1 MPNYSIEARSLD
13 LAGVASHNF
22 WVLRDEKGQPLAEL
36 HGLATD
42 RESGKYVPIGTDEEK
57 HSLRAWHFPHDADY
71 ANSLGVR
78 KRNDT
83 YIQEGQGSMTV
94 LTADKDEVMA
104 RWNAAVAAK
113 EPLNALDRNYPNYGF
128 KVFQDTVNSNST
140 YRTFG
145 DIMGVPV
152 RDFPWKVEPGIENR
166 MVDQKEIQ
174 RLRTHEY
181 PVLDEPSIKVDG
193 QYKSLGKHRAE
204 AERAVVEPAVREQ
217 QGQFDARDPS
227 HQGHTDY
234 ARIRQQLAS
243 SIDDPQ
249 KLDNVSASAYREM
262 VANPL
267 VKQADYVGIHNGHAV
282 VSYAP
287 FGLEREPM
295 FNAHIELA
303 KAQDQPAEQSLG
315 QAQRLS
321 EAQAQAAV
329 QQQSQAQEQSGPALG
344 IGARSV

>member
-22 WVLRDEKGQPLAEL
+22 WVLRDEKGQALAEL

-57 HSLRAWHFPHDADY
+57 HSLRAWHFPHDAEY

-78 KRNDT
+78 KRSDT
-83 YIQEGQGSMTV
+83 YIQEGQASMTV

-113 EPLNALDRNYPNYGF
+113 EPLNALDLNYPNYGF

-145 DIMGVPV
+145 EIMGVPV
-152 RDFPWKVEPGIENR
+152 RDFPWKVEPGIDNR

-181 PVLDEPSIKVDG
+181 PVLDEPSLKIDG
-193 QYKSLGKHRAE
+193 RYKPLGKEKAE
-204 AERAVVEPAVREQ
+204 AAPADRDQRA
-217 QGQFDARDPS
+217 QFDVRDPS
-227 HQGHTDY
+227 HHGYADY
-234 ARIRQQLAS
+234 SRIRQGLEPS
-243 SIDDPQ
+243 FGDPQ

-267 VKQADYVGIHNGHAV
+267 VKQPDYVGIHNGHAV

-287 FGLEREPM
+287 FGLGREPM
-295 FNAHIELA
+295 FNAHTEVA

-321 EAQAQAAV
+321 ETRAQVAA
-329 QQQSQAQEQSGPALG
+329 QQQSQAQEQSGPALS
-344 IGARSV
+344 IGTRSA

>member
-1 MPNYSIEARSLD
+1 MPNNSIEVRSLD
-13 LAGVASHNF
+13 LAGVSSHNF

-83 YIQEGQGSMTV
+83 HIQEGQASMTV

-113 EPLNALDRNYPNYGF
+113 ESLNALDRNYPNYGF
-128 KVFQDTVNSNST
+128 EVFQDTVNSNST

-145 DIMGVPV
+145 EIIGVPV

-166 MVDQKEIQ
+166 MVYQKEIQ

-181 PVLDEPSIKVDG
+181 PVLDEPSIKIDG
-193 QYKSLGKHRAE
+193 QYKPLGKERAE
-204 AERAVVEPAVREQ
+204 VATPGRNQLA
-217 QGQFDARDPS
+217 QFDARDPS
-227 HQGHTDY
+227 HHGHADY
-234 ARIRQQLAS
+234 SLIRQGLEPRIS
-243 SIDDPQ
+243 DPQ

-287 FGLEREPM
+287 FGLGREPM
-295 FNAHIELA
+295 FNAHTEVA
-303 KAQDQPAEQSLG
+303 KAQHQPAEHNLS
-315 QAQRLS
+315 QAHPLS
-321 EAQAQAAV
+321 EARALVVAE
-329 QQQSQAQEQSGPALG
+329 QQRPSQEQAGPALG
-344 IGARSV
+344 IGARTA

>member
-22 WVLRDEKGQPLAEL
+22 WVLRDEKGQALAEL

-42 RESGKYVPIGTDEEK
+42 RESGKYVPIGTDEQK
-57 HSLRAWHFPHDADY
+57 HSLRAWHFPHDPDY

-78 KRNDT
+78 TRSDT
-83 YIQEGQGSMTV
+83 YIQEGQASKTV

-113 EPLNALDRNYPNYGF
+113 EPLNALDLNYPNYGF

-145 DIMGVPV
+145 EIMGVPV
-152 RDFPWKVEPGIENR
+152 RDFPWKVEPGIDNR

-174 RLRTHEY
+174 RLRTHDY

-193 QYKSLGKHRAE
+193 QYKPLGKNSVE
-204 AERAVVEPAVREQ
+204 ATPADRDQ
-217 QGQFDARDPS
+217 QARFDARDPS
-227 HQGHTDY
+227 HHGYADY
-234 ARIRQQLAS
+234 SRIRQGLEPG
-243 SIDDPQ
+243 IGDPQ
-249 KLDNVSASAYREM
+249 KLDNVTASAYREM
-262 VANPL
+262 VANPS

-287 FGLEREPM
+287 FGLGREPM
-295 FNAHIELA
+295 FNAYAEIA
-303 KAQDQPAEQSLG
+303 KGQDQTADQHLA
-315 QAQRLS
+315 QAQQLS
-321 EAQAQAAV
+321 EARAQAMAE
-329 QQQSQAQEQSGPALG
+329 QQRPSQEQTGPALS
-344 IGARSV
+344 IGARTV